1 MARARRLQA
10 AVLRLLL
17 SSVFGSLSL
26 FGLLSL
32 SFLRFFSFSFTFS
45 LVPVFPSLSLVPAL
59 SSPPFSCLSLSIPL
73 GVPFF
78 SLLLS
83 CFFSSYL

>member
-1 MARARRLQA
+1 MARARRFQA

-32 SFLRFFSFSFTFS
+32 SSLRFFSFSLIFS
-45 LVPVFPSLSLVPAL
+45 LVPVFPSLSLVPVL
-59 SSPPFSCLSLSIPL
+59 SSPPFSGLSLSIPL
-73 GVPFF
+73 GVPSF
-78 SLLLS
+78 LPLS
-83 CFFSSYL
+83 VLFFSSYL